1 MRIDT
6 NFTFQVSLSQETF
19 ANKVIAGA
27 MIGKSDDE
35 KNIAIRKEYGFNR
48 GVSYER
54 VSVTPQALLD
64 ALVGGKCACNL
75 FNPKRPRKD
84 GSFGTSDKCYD
95 NFAGAFCVFVDIDE
109 TQRNDM
115 REFIQALSNKP
126 TFAYTSYSNQQP
138 GKGARFRLAYVFN
151 TPIVFH
157 TPIEGVFH
165 FRYLAHKVY
174 ELIERDTKETISDKC
189 GLSPAQYMNGT
200 NKFADGIIFD
210 EYFSGAVYEYPDF
223 SCNDNDFVEYL
234 KRYCDYSG
242 SPKSKYKRYI
252 DSILSSYN
260 ISSISKNER
269 ERESKYN
276 TVYDDCKKN
285 EHLLCDMERLS
296 YDEFMREYRIKY
308 EYIYRV
314 EGEEWTPII
323 AENRYVQYQN
333 IAEGYFSLK
342 YYSTPIKDGQ
352 CRRKRL
358 YQRMLLRRVI
368 NPDIKADE
376 LLFNAYEDLHR
387 FFDNSG
393 KNGANVIT
401 IDELQHNVESAM
413 RMSLQ
418 DIETEYSD
426 TLTYLRSKAPKSGR
440 IYKFKGVTTLA
451 ERNKAIKAIRWQII
465 SDNYDWTLTPRENYD
480 YLQMIGITVSIDTIY
495 RFCKEYE
502 IPTNVSQKY
511 KDSQMIAQY
520 DDTLS
525 LRANHKKLLA
535 LGYKISLGKLSKLRN
550 THT

>member
-1 MRIDT
+1 MRIDQ

-19 ANKVIAGA
+19 DNKIIAGA

-35 KNIAIRKEYGFNR
+35 RNITIRKKYGFNR

-54 VSVTPQALLD
+54 IDVTPQTLLD
-64 ALVGGKCACNL
+64 ALVIGKCACNL

-109 TQRNDM
+109 TEYSDM
-115 REFIQALSNKP
+115 REFIHALSNKP

-138 GKGARFRLAYVFN
+138 GKGARFRLAYVFS
-151 TPIVFH
+151 TPRDNVFY
-157 TPIEGVFH
+157 

-174 ELIERDTKETISDKC
+174 ELIERDTRETISDKC

-200 NKFADGIIFD
+200 NKFAEGIFFD
-210 EYFSGAVYEYPDF
+210 EYFSGAVYDYSDF
-223 SCNDNDFVEYL
+223 YCNDNDFVEYL

-242 SPKSKYKRYI
+242 STKSKYKRDI
-252 DSILSSYN
+252 DSILNNYN
-260 ISSISKNER
+260 ISTITSISKTER
-269 ERESKYN
+269 ERESIYN
-276 TVYDDCKKN
+276 TVYDDLQKN

-296 YDEFMREYRIKY
+296 YDEFMKEYRIKY
-308 EYIYRV
+308 DYIYRV

-323 AENRYVQYQN
+323 ADNRYIQYQN

-352 CRRKRL
+352 GRRKRL
-358 YQRMLLRRVI
+358 YQRMLLRRII
-368 NPDIKADE
+368 NPAIKADE

-401 IDELQHNVESAM
+401 IDELQRNVESAM

-426 TLTYLRSKAPKSGR
+426 TLTYLRSKTPKSGR

-451 ERNKAIKAIRWQII
+451 ERNKAIKAVRWQII

-480 YLQMIGITVSIDTIY
+480 YLQMIGIDVSERTLY
-495 RFCKEYE
+495 NFCQEYN
-502 IPTNVSQKY
+502 IPTNVSKLCY
-511 KDSQMIAQY
+511 DSQMMEQY

-535 LGYKISLGKLSKLRN
+535 LGYKISLGKLSKLRS
-550 THT
+550 THI

>member
-19 ANKVIAGA
+19 ANKVIANA
-27 MIGKSDDE
+27 MIGRSTDE
-35 KNIAIRKEYGFNR
+35 KNTAIRKKYGFNR

-95 NFAGAFCVFVDIDE
+95 NFAGAYCVFVDIDE
-109 TQRNDM
+109 TKYKDM
-115 REFIQALSNKP
+115 RDFIDRLSLKP

-138 GKGARFRLAYVFN
+138 GKGARFRLAYVFS
-151 TPIVFH
+151 TPRDNVFY
-157 TPIEGVFH
+157 

-174 ELIERDTKETISDKC
+174 ELIERDSKETISDKC

-242 SPKSKYKRYI
+242 STKSKYKRDI
-252 DSILSSYN
+252 DSILLNNYN
-260 ISSISKNER
+260 IDINYIESKDRTSISNI
-269 ERESKYN
+269 N
-276 TVYDDCKKN
+276 TVYDGLQKN

-296 YDEFMREYRIKY
+296 YDEFMFNYRNKY

-314 EGEEWTPII
+314 DNGGWTPILSG
-323 AENRYVQYQN
+323 NRYIQYQTIN
-333 IAEGYFSLK
+333 KGYFSLFYHRNK
-342 YYSTPIKDGQ
+342 IKDGQ
-352 CRRKRL
+352 GRRKKL
-358 YQRMLLRRVI
+358 FQRMCLRRVMR
-368 NPDIKADE
+368 PDVFADE

-393 KNGANVIT
+393 ENGANVIT
-401 IDELQHNVESAM
+401 IDELQRNVECAM
-413 RMSLQ
+413 RLSIE
-418 DIETEYSD
+418 DIEKDYSKM
-426 TLTYLRSKAPKSGR
+426 LSFLRSKAPKSGR
-440 IYKFKGVTTLA
+440 IYKFGGVTTIA
-451 ERNKAIKAIRWQII
+451 ERNKMIKDAVWRII
-465 SDNYDWTLTPRENYD
+465 ADNYDWTLTPKENND
-480 YLQMIGITVSIDTIY
+480 YLKMIGIEVSDRTLY
-495 RFCKEYE
+495 SFCKEYN
-502 IPTNVSQKY
+502 IPTNLSKLY
-511 KDSQMIAQY
+511 NDSQMMAQY

-525 LRANHKKLLA
+525 LRDNHKKLLA

-550 THT
+550 THI

>member
-27 MIGKSDDE
+27 MIGKSGDE

-95 NFAGAFCVFVDIDE
+95 NFAGAYCVFVDIDE

-138 GKGARFRLAYVFN
+138 GKGARFRLAYVFS
-151 TPIVFH
+151 TPRDNVFY
-157 TPIEGVFH
+157 

-174 ELIERDTKETISDKC
+174 ERIELDTQETIKDKC

-242 SPKSKYKRYI
+242 STKSKYKRYI
-252 DSILSSYN
+252 GSILLNNYN
-260 ISSISKNER
+260 IDINYK
-269 ERESKYN
+269 ESKDRTNISNKN
-276 TVYDDCKKN
+276 TVYDDLQKN

-296 YDEFMREYRIKY
+296 YDEFMFNYRNKY

-314 EGEEWTPII
+314 DNGGWTPILSG
-323 AENRYVQYQN
+323 NRYIQYQTIN
-333 IAEGYFSLK
+333 EGYFALF
-342 YYSTPIKDGQ
+342 YHTTMIKDGQ
-352 CRRKRL
+352 GRRKKL
-358 YQRMLLRRVI
+358 FQRMCLRRVMK
-368 NPDIKADE
+368 PDVMADE

-393 KNGANVIT
+393 ENGANVIT
-401 IDELQHNVESAM
+401 IDELQRNVECAM
-413 RMSLQ
+413 RLSIE
-418 DIETEYSD
+418 DIEEDYSEM
-426 TLTYLRSKAPKSGR
+426 LSFLRSKAPKSGR
-440 IYKFKGVTTLA
+440 IYKFGGVTTIA
-451 ERNKAIKAIRWQII
+451 ERNKMIKDAVWRII
-465 SDNYDWTLTPRENYD
+465 ADNYDWTLTPKENND
-480 YLQMIGITVSIDTIY
+480 YLKMIGIEVSDRTLY
-495 RFCKEYE
+495 SFCKEYN
-502 IPTNVSQKY
+502 IPTNVSRLY
-511 KDSQMIAQY
+511 NDSQMMAQY

-550 THT
+550 THI